1 MAKVGFIGLGVMGA
15 RMAGHLVK
23 AGHDVTVWNRTPSRA
38 EPLRELGA
46 SVAVGPR
53 EVALVAEFVC
63 ICVSKNEDVEAV
75 VSQFPSELNEKLV
88 IDHSTIAPTKAIE
101 ICEVITTKG
110 GSFIDA
116 PVTGGE
122 RGAIEGTLT
131 IFCGGSEANVE
142 RAQPILSAYGRK
154 VERVGDV
161 GSGQKMKMA
170 NQIAVGISVL
180 ALCEALVFAENAG
193 LGLQQTLDLVGSGA
207 GGSWSFTNYGP
218 KILNRDWTPGFSVAL
233 QQKDLMYALQAARE
247 SGSSLPGAALVH
259 QLLAALENTGRG
271 ADATPA
277 LFEVIEQM
285 SSKTAKR

>member
-23 AGHDVTVWNRTPSRA
+23 AGHEVTVWNRTPSRA

-46 SVAVGPR
+46 SVAAGPR
-53 EVALVAEFVC
+53 EIALAAEFVC

-101 ICEVITTKG
+101 ICDVITANG

-193 LGLQQTLDLVGSGA
+193 LDLKQTLDLVGSGA

-218 KILNRDWTPGFSVAL
+218 KILSRDWTPGFSVAL
-233 QQKDLMYALQAARE
+233 QQKDLMYALQSARE
-247 SGSSLPGAALVH
+247 SGSSLPGTALVH
-259 QLLAALENTGRG
+259 QLLAALENNGRG

-285 SSKTAKR
+285 SSKAVSR

>member
-233 QQKDLMYALQAARE
+233 QQKDLMYALQSARE
-247 SGSSLPGAALVH
+247 SGASLPGAALVH
-259 QLLAALENTGRG
+259 QLLAALENNGRG

>member
-285 SSKTAKR
+285 SSKVAKR